1 VARARN
7 IKPGFFENEELAEL
21 GPLAMLLFEGLW
33 CLADREGRLEDRP
46 RRIKAQLFPYFR
58 DSDEALSTMVSSAAH
73 HGCRTFAV
81 NVDAM
86 LDALYEREFIIRY
99 TTDGVRYIQVVN
111 FEKHQRPHSNETPS
125 TIPPH
130 NHADSHSSHKTLA
143 TKVDS
148 AVDQGEQRFGLI
160 PDTGLSDT
168 GLSDCG
174 VQGDSGADAPA
185 KPKTKRA
192 SQMTDDWRVGEDDR
206 VWAIQN
212 GFEPQWVDRE
222 TEKFVDH
229 FKATGKPMKDWDAA
243 WKNWMRR
250 SREFGPARAS
260 PNGHSPPQRRARE
273 LGYQGEVRELT

>member
-125 TIPPH
+125 TIPP
-130 NHADSHSSHKTLA
+130 
-143 TKVDS
+143 
-148 AVDQGEQRFGLI
+148 QI
-160 PDTGLSDT
+160 PDCLIVGCRGARVLTHRAKTPRHGDYRKTGRSQT
-168 GLSDCG
+168 SCDCG
-174 VQGDSGADAPA
+174 
-185 KPKTKRA
+185 PKSKAGQTLRLMYSLRA
-192 SQMTDDWRVGEDDR
+192 F
-206 VWAIQN
+206 AI
-212 GFEPQWVDRE
+212 
-222 TEKFVDH
+222 
-229 FKATGKPMKDWDAA
+229 TGTA
-243 WKNWMRR
+243 
-250 SREFGPARAS
+250 
-260 PNGHSPPQRRARE
+260 
-273 LGYQGEVRELT
+273 